1 MRLYASVMLNIIEY
15 AHFYLKKQSAAYT
28 RILNI
33 SDVVHSIRSLYKL
46 VSSYRDRSIQDSVKH
61 LRLSFLQKEYA

>member
-15 AHFYLKKQSAAYT
+15 ADFYLKKQSAEYK

-33 SDVVHSIRSLYKL
+33 SDVVLM
-46 VSSYRDRSIQDSVKH
+46 
-61 LRLSFLQKEYA
+61 